1 MIKLAIQGL
10 DEELKVACRKCGKEM
25 EQVDLGVSQ
34 SIQNGQLVESDL
46 GFIWHCK
53 SCGHTEDEGE

>member
-1 MIKLAIQGL
+1 MNKSILAVQHADGTK
-10 DEELKVACRKCGKEM
+10 EAVCPKCKQKM

-46 GFIWHCK
+46 GFVWHCK
-53 SCGHTEDEGE
+53 SCGYMEDE